1 MREPANVMRVLEKL
15 IWLLERLCDG
25 LSHGFDVLASW
36 LRDLREWLRRA

>member
-15 IWLLERLCDG
+15 VWLLERLCDG
-25 LSHGFDVLASW
+25 LSHSPDAPSW